1 MEKSGLFKLNW
12 ADFGKGLIVAVIT
25 AVLTFLYEQVA
36 QGGVDVFSGAL
47 WVQVG
52 SVALAA
58 LLSYVLKNLFTN
70 SAGEFLKAEPK

>member
-1 MEKSGLFKLNW
+1 MRSGLFKLNW

-25 AVLTFLYEQVA
+25 AILTFIYEQVV
-36 QGGVDVFSGAL
+36 QGGVDIFTGAL

-58 LLSYVLKNLFTN
+58 GLAYILKNLFSN
-70 SAGEFLKAEPK
+70 STGEFLKAER